1 MNQKILVT
9 GFPHCGTSILKSII
23 SHVPGIREEYNE
35 MIDTVIQEKVVF
47 KWPFFAEDMVHRN
60 DCHKIFIMRNPIW
73 VMSSL
78 NKRFNYKPQQD
89 HTLNDYIQ
97 TLELFKKY
105 KENPVEGLHLI
116 LYEDIFENNFE
127 KLKEILDLMDL
138 KYSDEIFDNS
148 QYNNIINKDRYMH
161 IPIEPDH
168 IYQGEFRN
176 WQINQK
182 FENNNFPEKIDIL
195 GFQKQFIQNNNL
207 INEFYPNIKA
217 SFLDIA

>member
-1 MNQKILVT
+1 MT
-9 GFPHCGTSILKSII
+9 
-23 SHVPGIREEYNE
+23 
-35 MIDTVIQEKVVF
+35 DTVIREKVVF
-47 KWPFFAEDMVHRN
+47 KWPFFAEEMVHRK

-73 VMSSL
+73 VMSSI

-105 KENPVEGLHLI
+105 KENPIDGLHLI

-127 KLKEILDLMDL
+127 KLKEILDLMNL
-138 KYSDEIFDNS
+138 KYSNEIFDNS
-148 QYNNIINKDRYMH
+148 QYNNIINKDRYVH
-161 IPIEPDH
+161 IPTEPYH
-168 IYQGEFRN
+168 INQGEFRN

-195 GFQKQFIQNNNL
+195 GEEKYNEVYKFQDYDYEYFDKLDEQYEDELEREMKQYEDELNG
-207 INEFYPNIKA
+207 YK
-217 SFLDIA
+217 SDISV